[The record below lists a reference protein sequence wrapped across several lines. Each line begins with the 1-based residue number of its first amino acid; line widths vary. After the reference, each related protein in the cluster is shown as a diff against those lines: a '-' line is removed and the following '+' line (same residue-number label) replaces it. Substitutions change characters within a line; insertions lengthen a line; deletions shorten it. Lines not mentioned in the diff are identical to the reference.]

1 MRSTLKF
8 KPSQT
13 PEPMLPPTMQS
24 CSQLSILLPG
34 VLRRYPRLEWLDE
47 TDETVI
53 LIIVAAAATDIH

>member
-13 PEPMLPPTMQS
+13 PEQMLPPIRQS

-47 TDETVI
+47 TDEIVI